1 MNKRNYLKI
10 TPSVSVQST
19 LNTMVTCDQAFF
31 FSGSAK
37 VWQRESQRSGE
48 GKKKNSKLKSVNLPL
63 LKRNM
68 HIMFVII
75 ETYKTEK

>member
-37 VWQRESQRSGE
+37 VWQRESRQSGE
-48 GKKKNSKLKSVNLPL
+48 GKKK
-63 LKRNM
+63 
-68 HIMFVII
+68 
-75 ETYKTEK
+75 KTFS